1 MFGSISFFKYSKF
14 LKCVISFVIGN
25 SLLNSFEGWII
36 MIRYGYHF
44 LSALLISILLLLI
57 MFTMDVVTHTTHLTL
72 LLINIDFIADPNQT
86 PLILELLIHIVI
98 GFLIY
103 ITFLIIYKFFKPFYK
118 ISYLLLIIIFLI
130 LYPLLILL
138 AQRSFFQFSW
148 TEYGLW
154 MIAHLIFTVCMAWSI
169 PYFSKKKW

>member
-1 MFGSISFFKYSKF
+1 
-14 LKCVISFVIGN
+14 
-25 SLLNSFEGWII
+25 

-57 MFTMDVVTHTTHLTL
+57 MFTIDVVTHTTHLTL

-138 AQRSFFQFSW
+138 AQRSFFNLVGQN
-148 TEYGLW
+148 TVYG
-154 MIAHLIFTVCMAWSI
+154 
-169 PYFSKKKW
+169 

>member
-1 MFGSISFFKYSKF
+1 
-14 LKCVISFVIGN
+14 
-25 SLLNSFEGWII
+25 

-103 ITFLIIYKFFKPFYK
+103 ITFLIIYKF
-118 ISYLLLIIIFLI
+118 SNLLQNKLFITDHHFLI

-138 AQRSFFQFSW
+138 AQRSFFNLVGQN
-148 TEYGLW
+148 TVYG
-154 MIAHLIFTVCMAWSI
+154 
-169 PYFSKKKW
+169 